1 MHFRRWRHNEQQNN
15 MQKFY
20 TQKNRGFTLVET
32 MVAIFILTLAL
43 GALLSVT
50 SNSFYSSR
58 YAKNE
63 ITATYLLQE
72 PIDFIRNDR
81 DTIAFQSVEDST
93 ATVSGWKAFLAKY
106 GYVEGS
112 GPTFCF
118 APEGCYFEPALY
130 PTLLSIFACT
140 PSSSGTIDGCP
151 ILNYNEDATA
161 SGYYTYQTT
170 NTIPSLFRRKVQM
183 AVNLNNVDADGHP
196 EEVDIKVTVEWK
208 NGNLLRTRTLQA
220 SLLNWQGVI
229 STEGGDGSGGGG
241 GTGEG
246 SGGGGTPVGEGGGG
260 GAPDSSG
267 GGNGSPTPDGG
278 GGSSGPSGS
287 GSPSGEGPSSGN

>member
-1 MHFRRWRHNEQQNN
+1 

-20 TQKNRGFTLVET
+20 TQKNNSSIRGFTLVET

-81 DTIAFQSVEDST
+81 DTIAFQAIEDST
-93 ATVSGWKAFLAKY
+93 ATSSGWKAFLAKY

-140 PSSSGTIDGCP
+140 PSTSSVTDGCP
-151 ILNYNEDATA
+151 LLNYNEDATQ

-196 EEVDIKVTVEWK
+196 EEVDIKVTIEWK

-241 GTGEG
+241 TGEG
-246 SGGGGTPVGEGGGG
+246 GGGGGGG

-278 GGSSGPSGS
+278 GSSGSGGS